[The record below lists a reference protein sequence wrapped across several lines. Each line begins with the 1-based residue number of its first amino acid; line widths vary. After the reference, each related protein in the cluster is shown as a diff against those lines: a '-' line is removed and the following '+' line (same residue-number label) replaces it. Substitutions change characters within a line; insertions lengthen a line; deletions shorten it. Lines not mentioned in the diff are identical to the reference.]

1 MIMESIKKASTFLN
15 NYEFSRPKFLE
26 VIKELTSYHIDNCAE
41 YKSILNKIFYKNF
54 DVNTIKSIQDIPYI
68 PVNIFKKYDLKS
80 IDNQNVF
87 KILKSSGT
95 TSQKTS
101 KIFLDK
107 NNVRMQSYALSK
119 IFSDFTGLSRPRII
133 IIDSP
138 ALLKS
143 SSIFS
148 ARSAGIRGFT
158 SLCRKPIFALD
169 EDMKVNFNLIE
180 EVLTNH
186 NENFILYGFTYIIWL
201 HFLKTQFP
209 KKIREILS
217 EKTILIHGGGW
228 KKLKDLKITKNIFKR
243 EIKDKLGIE
252 KVYDYYGMVE
262 QTGSIFMECSHG
274 YLHTNPLCEVISR
287 SQNDLTK
294 IESKNVGLAQVVSC
308 LPISYPG
315 HSLLTDDL
323 IKIHGVDNCKCG
335 RKGTF
340 FEILGRLDISEPR
353 GCSDTYES
361 FK

>member
-1 MIMESIKKASTFLN
+1 MESIKKASNFLN
-15 NYEFSRPKFLE
+15 NYEFSRTEFLE
-26 VIKELTSYHIDNCAE
+26 IIKELTCYHIDNCAE
-41 YKSILNKIFYKNF
+41 YKSIVNKVFYKNF
-54 DVNTIKSIQDIPYI
+54 DKNKIKSLEDIPYI
-68 PVNIFKKYDLKS
+68 PVNIFKKYNLKS
-80 IDNQNVF
+80 IDNQNIF
-87 KILKSSGT
+87 KVLKSSGT
-95 TSQKTS
+95 TGQKIS

-107 NNVRMQSYALSK
+107 TNVKMQSYALSK
-119 IFSDFTGLSRPRII
+119 IFSDFTGLKRPRII

-138 ALLKS
+138 ELLKP

-148 ARSAGIRGFT
+148 ARSAGIRGFS
-158 SLCRKPIFALD
+158 SLCRKPIFALN
-169 EDMKVNFNLIE
+169 EDMQVDLNLIE
-180 EVLTNH
+180 DALTQN

-201 HFLKTQFP
+201 YFLKKKLP
-209 KKIREILS
+209 NKIRNILS
-217 EKTILIHGGGW
+217 EKTTLIHGGGW
-228 KKLKDLKITKNIFKR
+228 KKLKDLKISKKDFKK

-287 SQNDLTK
+287 SQNNLK
-294 IESKNVGLAQVVSC
+294 KVEINNVGIAQVISC
-308 LPISYPG
+308 LPVSYPG

-323 IKIHGVDNCKCG
+323 IKIHGVDDCKCG

-340 FEILGRLDISEPR
+340 FEVLGRLDISEPR